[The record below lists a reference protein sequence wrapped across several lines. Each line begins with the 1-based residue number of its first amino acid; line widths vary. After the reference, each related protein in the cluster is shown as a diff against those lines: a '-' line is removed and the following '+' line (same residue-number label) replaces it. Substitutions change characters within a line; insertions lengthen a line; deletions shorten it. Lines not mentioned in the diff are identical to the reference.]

1 MAGEASDFSVFLEQ
15 IKKAGVTI
23 DEAKLGLLQRYVA
36 LLLLWNR
43 KTQLISEKDR
53 AAVWQRHIA
62 EAVAVSEVFDFSKPG
77 HVLDLGSGGGLPGI
91 PLAVLNPATRFLL
104 LDARRRKTLFLKRV
118 VGELGLQ
125 NVSVCHGRAET
136 FSQENTAGFDV
147 VIARAVAPLS
157 TLWLWS
163 APMLAEGG
171 VLLAMK
177 GGRLQDEITE
187 LEERGRVVV
196 KQRGYAAELVEPNK
210 QRVLILVSQKKSE
223 S

>member
-1 MAGEASDFSVFLEQ
+1 M
-15 IKKAGVTI
+15 TI

-53 AAVWQRHIA
+53 ATVWERHIA
-62 EAVAVSEVFDFSKPG
+62 EAVAVSEVFDFSTSG

-118 VGELGLQ
+118 VRELGLQ

-136 FSQENTAGFDV
+136 FSQENTADFDV

-163 APMLAEGG
+163 APLLAEGG

-177 GGRLQDEITE
+177 GGRLYDEIAE
-187 LEERGRVVV
+187 LEEQGRVVV
-196 KQRGYAAELVEPNK
+196 KQREYAAELVEPNK

-223 S
+223 A

>member
-1 MAGEASDFSVFLEQ
+1 M
-15 IKKAGVTI
+15 TI

-53 AAVWQRHIA
+53 ATVWQRHIA
-62 EAVAVSEVFDFSKPG
+62 EAVAVSEVFDFSTSG

-118 VGELGLQ
+118 VRELGLQ
-125 NVSVCHGRAET
+125 NVSVCHGRAEI
-136 FSQENTAGFDV
+136 FSRENTAGFDV
-147 VIARAVAPLS
+147 VIARAVASLS

-163 APMLAEGG
+163 APLLAEGG

-177 GGRLQDEITE
+177 GGRLQDEIAE

-196 KQRGYAAELVEPNK
+196 KQREYAAELVEPNK

-223 S
+223 A

>member
-15 IKKAGVTI
+15 IKRAGVTI

-53 AAVWQRHIA
+53 ATVWQRHIA
-62 EAVAVSEVFDFSKPG
+62 EAVAVSEVFDFSTSG

-118 VGELGLQ
+118 VRELGLQ

-136 FSQENTAGFDV
+136 FSRENTAGFDV
-147 VIARAVAPLS
+147 VIARAVASLS

-163 APMLAEGG
+163 APLLAEGG

-177 GGRLQDEITE
+177 GGRLQDEIAE

-196 KQRGYAAELVEPNK
+196 KQREYAAELVEPNK

-223 S
+223 A

>member
-15 IKKAGVTI
+15 IKRAGVTI

-53 AAVWQRHIA
+53 ATVWERHIA
-62 EAVAVSEVFDFSKPG
+62 EAVAVSEVFDFSTSG

-118 VGELGLQ
+118 VRELGLQ

-136 FSQENTAGFDV
+136 FSQENTADFDV

-163 APMLAEGG
+163 APLLAEGG

-177 GGRLQDEITE
+177 GGRLYDEIAE
-187 LEERGRVVV
+187 LEEQGRVVV
-196 KQRGYAAELVEPNK
+196 KQREYAAELVEPNK

-223 S
+223 A